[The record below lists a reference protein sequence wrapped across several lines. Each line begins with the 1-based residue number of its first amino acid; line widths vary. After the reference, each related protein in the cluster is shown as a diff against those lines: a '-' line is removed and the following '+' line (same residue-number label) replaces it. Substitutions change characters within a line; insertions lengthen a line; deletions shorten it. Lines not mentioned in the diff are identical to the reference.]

1 MTIKALN
8 GGKLLC
14 LMAAVAGTMTLGSCK
29 EDDDKPAPA
38 PADTTQKVV
47 APNEYYFSLNDSTP
61 DTLNAGD
68 TIKANTLLA
77 DGANSDSI
85 SIKVVLRNNTMV
97 DPASVSFTVSN
108 QYLGETVMQDRASIA
123 DSVFSVTFPAIEGKY
138 YLSIN
143 GESKNFIVA
152 GTGKALSANYRN
164 LSNYYIMDFSS
175 DNAKLSDL
183 TFTPYSETKEGII
196 YVAKLSGDGK
206 FVALTEDDYN
216 NYISG
221 DKLRLGALEDIDTE
235 NWEASIFNADYF
247 AYQSGEKIYLGKVLS
262 FVGESLRE
270 ASSIKVA
277 FTY

>member
-1 MTIKALN
+1 MIIKALH
-8 GGKLLC
+8 GGRLLC

-108 QYLGETVMQDRASIA
+108 QYLGEAVMQDRASIA

-152 GTGKALSANYRN
+152 GDKSNSAARN
-164 LSNYYIMDFSS
+164 LSNKYVGKLNAT
-175 DNAKLSDL
+175 DNAICG
-183 TFTPYSETKEGII
+183 FEFVPKEEIT
-196 YVAKLSGDGK
+196 VAHLKGEGK
-206 FVALTEDDYN
+206 FVILSDEEYNEYLNSKLALVKAF
-216 NYISG
+216 I
-221 DKLRLGALEDIDTE
+221 EDIPAE
-235 NWEASIFNADYF
+235 NKKNLLPLKDLKHF
-247 AYQSGEKIYLGKVLS
+247 AYVVEEGNVFVVNVVSGNTDDATEIIVEIAY
-262 FVGESLRE
+262 
-270 ASSIKVA
+270 
-277 FTY
+277 